1 MPGTE
6 QKEQQVEEE
15 ELQLA
20 RQLLTKIYCRD
31 DWVDNKEAH
40 GRVLDLLKIYP
51 SFASRPFQ
59 LSKMDSKDI
68 RVPLYHFLLAGAD
81 LEIIKAVYN
90 LYPDAIKTESYGVY
104 VLPLHFACHTA
115 KGTAESI
122 AFLIEQYPEAIDVTE
137 SIKLTPIACFLKRCE
152 WHTGNPLSHDPP
164 DLEVLSNIWDLLIQH
179 GQVVSASMLEFLLRE
194 ALFFYV

>member
-104 VLPLHFACHTA
+104 VLPHHFACHTA

-122 AFLIEQYPEAIDVTE
+122 AFLIEQYPEALDVTE

-152 WHTGNPLSHDPP
+152 RQIGNPP
-164 DLEVLSNIWDLLIQH
+164 DWEVLSNIWDLLVHH
-179 GQVVSASMLEFLLRE
+179 GQVVTASMLELPLRK
-194 ALFFYV
+194 AFRSGCVFYA